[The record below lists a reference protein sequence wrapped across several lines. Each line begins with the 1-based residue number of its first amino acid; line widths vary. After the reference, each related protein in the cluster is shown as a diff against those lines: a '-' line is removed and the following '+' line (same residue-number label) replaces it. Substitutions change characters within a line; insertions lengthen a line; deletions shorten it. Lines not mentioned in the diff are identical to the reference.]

1 MNGPKYRTMVQDISD
16 DIAGGVLKAG
26 DKLPSTIE
34 LREQYKVSATVVNQ
48 AVLVLESRGLIEGV
62 PGVGRFV
69 KAPK

>member
-1 MNGPKYRTMVQDISD
+1 MSHPKYRTLVQDITD
-16 DIAGGVLKAG
+16 GIANGTFPPGERI
-26 DKLPSTIE
+26 PSTAE
-34 LREQYKVSATVVNQ
+34 LCASYKVSATVVNQ